1 MKYDLSLA
9 SPLINSAGSL
19 GFTPD
24 SRSMLDFSPLGAFI
38 TNPISMRPRPPASG
52 KRLLTFPG
60 GYLLHT
66 GFPNPG
72 FSKVIRTYACRWGRS
87 PLPVWVHL
95 LAEDPDAIVSM
106 VKRLEMVDGVGG
118 IELGIP
124 PTNDKYLVCTLV
136 ESAIGELPVVVRLP
150 LEHATLLAPALKEL
164 PIAAI
169 SLAPPYGTLPDPD
182 GTLVNGRLF
191 GPAVFPLALK
201 VLQEVLL
208 SGVPVIAAGGI
219 STANHVK
226 TMLSAGA
233 FAVQLDAILWC
244 RKIPE
249 APEILPLG

>member
-1 MKYDLSLA
+1 MKYDLPLA

-24 SRSMLDFSPLGAFI
+24 PRSMLDFSHLGAFV
-38 TNPISMRPRPPASG
+38 TNPISIRPRPPASG

-72 FSKVIRTYACRWGRS
+72 ISRIIRSYASRWGRS
-87 PLPVWVHL
+87 PLPIWVHL
-95 LAEDPDAIVSM
+95 LAEDPDAVASM
-106 VKRLEMVDGVGG
+106 VKRLEMVDGVGC
-118 IELGIP
+118 IELGIRP
-124 PTNDKYLVCTLV
+124 NSDLPAVRTLV
-136 ESAIGELPVVVRLP
+136 QSAVGELPVIVRLP
-150 LEHATLLAPALKEL
+150 LEQATLLTMALKEL

-169 SLAPPYGTLPDPD
+169 SLGPPYGTLPGPD
-182 GTLVNGRLF
+182 GTLVRGRLF

-208 SGVPVIAAGGI
+208 SGLPVIAAGGI
-219 STANHVK
+219 STTNHVK
-226 TMLSAGA
+226 TMLTAGA

-244 RKIPE
+244 GKIPE
-249 APEILPLG
+249 APEILPRG